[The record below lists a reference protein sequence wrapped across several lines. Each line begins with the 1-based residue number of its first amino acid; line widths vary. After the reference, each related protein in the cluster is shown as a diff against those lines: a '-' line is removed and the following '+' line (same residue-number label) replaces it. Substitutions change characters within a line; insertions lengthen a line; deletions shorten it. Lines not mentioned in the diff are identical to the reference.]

1 MKLNKFEQKSI
12 LITSFFLILV
22 VSIVSF
28 INQNTIT
35 NNYENS
41 NPSQEKTDSRCKNF
55 DKVTKEFENYFT
67 SEKLINFNESKNNQD
82 FYIRVLKDKPLLNI
96 PALKYISQELEEKQ
110 INSLMVD
117 YEKNIKP
124 KILKVGLVP
133 EFTYQ
138 NFNSIYIQYSQFGS
152 KYLIELPTNAK
163 SDVISRT
170 ISISC
175 TELNESLLSIYNNVL
190 NDYKENNFIK
200 FESLSDKA
208 LLLTINDSNSISGY
222 RVIYDLSD
230 QKPEIIY
237 KGQEEI
243 NCQILENRKIGK
255 GLSCLK

>member
-12 LITSFFLILV
+12 LITSLFLTLV
-22 VSIVSF
+22 VSIVAF
-28 INQNTIT
+28 LNQKTIT
-35 NNYENS
+35 NIYENS

-55 DKVTKEFENYFT
+55 DKVTKEFEKYFF
-67 SEKLINFNESKNNQD
+67 SDNLVNINESKIDQD
-82 FYIRVLKDKPLLNI
+82 SFIRTIKDKPLLNF
-96 PALKYISQELEEKQ
+96 PALKYISHELEEKQ

-152 KYLIELPTNAK
+152 KYLIELPSNAK
-163 SDVISRT
+163 SDITSRT

-190 NDYKENNFIK
+190 NDYKEYNFIK

-208 LLLTINDSNSISGY
+208 LLLTVNDSNSISGY
-222 RVIYDLSD
+222 RVIYDLSG

-237 KGQEEI
+237 RGQEEI
-243 NCQILENRKIGK
+243 NCQILENRKIGN
-255 GLSCLK
+255 GLSCFK